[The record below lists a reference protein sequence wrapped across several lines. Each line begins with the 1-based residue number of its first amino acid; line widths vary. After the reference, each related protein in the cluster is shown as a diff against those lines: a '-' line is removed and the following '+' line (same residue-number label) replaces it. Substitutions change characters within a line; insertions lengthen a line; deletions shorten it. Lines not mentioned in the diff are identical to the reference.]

1 MTTRADF
8 SEDEWRVVLEGPTSA
23 GMLVVT
29 ASKGGMFRETFAMSK
44 AYAEARAEHGRSALL
59 DAVVA
64 TNPKVEHVHAGSPE
78 AAREQLLGI
87 LGRATALVAA
97 KADVE
102 ELGAYRRFV
111 ITLSE
116 KVAAAHRE
124 HGVDVDPAEARALQ
138 DIKTALGVPPS

>member
-8 SEDEWRVVLEGPTSA
+8 TEEEWRKVLEGPTSA

-29 ASKGGMFRETFAMSK
+29 ASKGGMFRETIAMSK
-44 AYAEARAEHGRSALL
+44 AYAEARAEHGGSELL

-64 TNPKVEHVHAGSPE
+64 TNPKVEHIHADSPE
-78 AAREQLLGI
+78 AARERLIGI
-87 LGRATALVAA
+87 LGEASALVAS

-102 ELGAYRRFV
+102 ELGVYRRFV
-111 ITLSE
+111 ISLAE

-124 HGVDVDPAEARALQ
+124 HGVTVNDAEARAIE
-138 DIKTALGVPPS
+138 DIRVAVGLASA

>member
-1 MTTRADF
+1 MTSRADF
-8 SEDEWRVVLEGPTSA
+8 TDDEWRLVLEGPTSA

-44 AYAEARAEHGRSALL
+44 AYAEARAEHGGSELL

-78 AAREQLLGI
+78 AARERLLGI
-87 LGRATALVAA
+87 LGEAVALVAS
-97 KADVE
+97 KADIE

-124 HGVDVDPAEARALQ
+124 HGAAVNDAEAHTLE
-138 DIKTALGVPPS
+138 DIKKAIGVPSA

>member
-8 SEDEWRVVLEGPTSA
+8 TDDEWRLVVEGPTSA

-44 AYAEARAEHGRSALL
+44 AYAEARAEHGRSELL

-64 TNPKVEHVHAGSPE
+64 THPKVEHVHADSPE
-78 AAREQLLGI
+78 AARGRLLGI
-87 LGRATALVAA
+87 LGEATALVAS
-97 KADVE
+97 KSGVD
-102 ELGAYRRFV
+102 ELGAYRRFIV
-111 ITLSE
+111 TLSE

-124 HGVDVDPAEARALQ
+124 HGVAVDDAEARALE
-138 DIKTALGVPPS
+138 DVRKAIGVPSD

>member
-8 SEDEWRVVLEGPTSA
+8 TDDEWRLVLEGPTSA

-44 AYAEARAEHGRSALL
+44 AYAEARAEHGQSELL

-64 TNPKVEHVHAGSPE
+64 TNPKVEHVHADSPE
-78 AAREQLLGI
+78 AARERLLGI
-87 LGRATALVAA
+87 LGEATALVAA
-97 KADVE
+97 KAGVE

-111 ITLSE
+111 IALSE
-116 KVAAAHRE
+116 KVASAHRE
-124 HGVDVDPAEARALQ
+124 HGVAVDDAEARTLG
-138 DIKTALGVPPS
+138 DIQAAIGVPRA

>member
-8 SEDEWRVVLEGPTSA
+8 TEEEWRKVLEGPTSA

-29 ASKGGMFRETFAMSK
+29 ASKGGMFRETFAMSN
-44 AYAEARAEHGRSALL
+44 AEARAEHGGSELL

-64 TNPKVEHVHAGSPE
+64 TNPKVEHIHADSPE
-78 AAREQLLGI
+78 AARERLIGI
-87 LGRATALVAA
+87 LGEASALVAS

-102 ELGAYRRFV
+102 ELGVYRRFV
-111 ITLSE
+111 ISLAE

-124 HGVDVDPAEARALQ
+124 HGVTVNDAEARAIE
-138 DIKTALGVPPS
+138 DIRVAVGLASA